1 MKLNLPKILSDVKL
15 STSKHAPQ
23 ILVGL
28 GVAGSIAA
36 TVFAI
41 KATPK
46 AIKLVEERK
55 EKENKE
61 HLTPLE
67 TIETTWKCYVPSA
80 VILLTSAACTI
91 GSCSMSTKRYAALTA
106 AYKIAETTYND
117 YHEKGQVHWAFDYLL
132 ASRFLCGGGFAV
144 IFCSACGFFYMTAS
158 VRTVLGDIFGCSGHF
173 LPSCQQRLYI
183 RFASTP
189 HTSVTSENTITIL
202 YSDQPQSSK

>member
-1 MKLNLPKILSDVKL
+1 MKLNLPKILSDIKL

-36 TVFAI
+36 TVFAV

-80 VILLTSAACTI
+80 VILLTSA
-91 GSCSMSTKRYAALTA
+91 
-106 AYKIAETTYND
+106 
-117 YHEKGQVHWAFDYLL
+117 QL
-132 ASRFLCGGGFAV
+132 AHV
-144 IFCSACGFFYMTAS
+144 
-158 VRTVLGDIFGCSGHF
+158 
-173 LPSCQQRLYI
+173 Q
-183 RFASTP
+183 
-189 HTSVTSENTITIL
+189 
-202 YSDQPQSSK
+202 